1 MQGSLINRLYE
12 GPQKHKPEIGMH
24 CTVMHYSDR
33 SPAEVIAISPS
44 GKTLQVRELSAK
56 RTDKNGMSE
65 CQSYEYATDPE
76 GTVRTFRLTKR
87 GWRGPGGGP
96 GLALGRAEKY
106 HDFSF

>member
-1 MQGSLINRLYE
+1 MQGSLINRLSE
-12 GPQKHKPEIGMH
+12 RSKQPTPVVGMH
-24 CTVMHYSDR
+24 CTVMCYSDR
-33 SPAEVIAISPS
+33 HPGEVIAISPS
-44 GKTLQVRELSAK
+44 GKHLQVRELSAK